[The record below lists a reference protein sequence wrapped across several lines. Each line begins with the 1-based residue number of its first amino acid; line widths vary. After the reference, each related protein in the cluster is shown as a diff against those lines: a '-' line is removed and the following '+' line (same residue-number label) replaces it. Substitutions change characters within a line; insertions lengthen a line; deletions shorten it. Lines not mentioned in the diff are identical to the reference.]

1 MKFHETTI
9 DGAWLIEVEP
19 HEDERGY
26 FARTWS
32 VSEFVNRGLST
43 NITECSISQ
52 NSKRGTLR
60 GMHYQVAPHEEVKVV
75 SCIRGRVFDAI
86 IDLRSDSSTYLNK
99 FATNLSLDDGRLLYV
114 PAGVAHGFIT
124 LEDDSVVQYQIGGA
138 YEPSAA
144 RGVRWNDP
152 RFGIE
157 WPLEPTVMS
166 DRDAA
171 YEDYRS

>member
-9 DGAWLIEVEP
+9 DGAWLIETEP

-32 VSEFVNRGLST
+32 VSEFAKHGLST
-43 NITECSISQ
+43 EITECSISE
-52 NSKRGTLR
+52 NVKRGTLR

-75 SCIRGRVFDAI
+75 SCIRGHIFDAI
-86 IDLRSDSSTYLNK
+86 IDLRPDSPTYLSK
-99 FATNLSLDDGRLLYV
+99 FTTNLSLDDGRSLYV
-114 PAGVAHGFIT
+114 PAGVAHGFMT
-124 LEDDSVVQYQIGGA
+124 LEDHSVVQYQIGGA
-138 YEPSAA
+138 YAPDAA

-152 RFGIE
+152 QFGID
-157 WPLEPTVMS
+157 WPLEPEVIS

-171 YEDYRS
+171 YKDFAS